1 MVKGRALS
9 LSLSLSASAV
19 GRRASGAAADA
30 RVSVE
35 TAWSNP
41 HAQSTVRHL
50 RRPVYLRVRHP
61 LLVACPQQVDAPV
74 DDHGDAAAAAV
85 AAAAPPPRH
94 AVAPVYTRRGIALD
108 FMVDND
114 DEDPY
119 DGVSYTDALARAA
132 AIHTAQASTAQ
143 AAAQVAAA
151 SSSVASAGAA
161 SSPAPSAAPREP
173 QPSARPRRPRRR
185 QQRRWQL
192 RLHRWP
198 RQELRP
204 LRHPLLPAAPATATP
219 MQWACGTC
227 TLAAA
232 HYRWRRLHCL
242 WWRHVPNCLPDPG
255 RCTVIGAGTGYRT
268 VIRGC
273 AHPSAADR
281 DNGRI
286 GRRAGAPSAWQGRP
300 AQPVGVLMSSS
311 EPDDPDVLSRAAYA
325 RLLADPEVW
334 AKPPRSVYEA
344 SAMAIERDYEEEPA
358 AAAVAAAAAAP
369 VVVAVAA
376 APPRKSRRLKWWRC
390 DTCGQAPCACEDD
403 DDALFLDA

>member
-1 MVKGRALS
+1 MVKGRAVAVAVS
-9 LSLSLSASAV
+9 QRPV

-161 SSPAPSAAPREP
+161 SSPAPSAACCSGHSYPDAMGVWDVHPRSRPLPMATSALPVVASRSEM
-173 QPSARPRRPRRR
+173 SARSRS
-185 QQRRWQL
+185 
-192 RLHRWP
+192 LHRHWRRHRLSYGHP
-198 RQELRP
+198 WLRP
-204 LRHPLLPAAPATATP
+204 PL
-219 MQWACGTC
+219 G
-227 TLAAA
+227 
-232 HYRWRRLHCL
+232 
-242 WWRHVPNCLPDPG
+242 
-255 RCTVIGAGTGYRT
+255 
-268 VIRGC
+268 
-273 AHPSAADR
+273 
-281 DNGRI
+281 
-286 GRRAGAPSAWQGRP
+286 GRP
-300 AQPVGVLMSSS
+300 
-311 EPDDPDVLSRAAYA
+311 
-325 RLLADPEVW
+325 
-334 AKPPRSVYEA
+334 
-344 SAMAIERDYEEEPA
+344 
-358 AAAVAAAAAAP
+358 
-369 VVVAVAA
+369 
-376 APPRKSRRLKWWRC
+376 
-390 DTCGQAPCACEDD
+390 
-403 DDALFLDA
+403 